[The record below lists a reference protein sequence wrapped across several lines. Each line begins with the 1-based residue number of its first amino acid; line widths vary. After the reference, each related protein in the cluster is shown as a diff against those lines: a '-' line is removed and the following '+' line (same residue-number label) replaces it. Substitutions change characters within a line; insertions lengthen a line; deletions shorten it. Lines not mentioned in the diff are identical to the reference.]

1 MDTPGQAQ
9 LRRPLPVL
17 RLRRASWSS
26 CLTRSLLPLFAHG
39 AALTS
44 TTIQPGSR
52 DYDVLVVG
60 GGPAGST
67 VATLLAGRGERVL
80 LVEKD
85 HHPRFHIGESL
96 LPMNVPLLEELG
108 VKEAIDR
115 IGMPKFG
122 IELVSPD
129 HDAAMTLDFSQSWD
143 QRYFYSYQVR
153 RSEFDHVLLKNAAAK
168 GARVVEGCRI
178 QHVAFP
184 AGGGVVATGRDDAGG
199 EQVFS
204 AKFLVDASGRD
215 TLLANQ
221 LGIKQRNPKH
231 KSAAVFAHF
240 TGAHRLAD
248 KDEGNISIFW
258 FEHGWFWFIPLAD
271 GTTSIGAVCSPEFI
285 KARGT
290 DVTSF
295 LMGQI
300 GLCPALAERLRDATI
315 CGPAT
320 ATGNYSYVAQRMTGR
335 NYILLGDAYAFIDP
349 VFSTGVYLA
358 MKGGFLGADV
368 VSACLHGTPAQADR
382 AMRRFEAAVA
392 RSLASFSWYIYRM
405 NRPAMRQLFMAPRNI
420 FRMREA
426 LLALLSGDVFG
437 RSPIEAPLMLFK
449 GIYFIQSLFLK
460 DTAASGGQATG
471 GPASGRGE

>member
-1 MDTPGQAQ
+1 MSPEISPGT
-9 LRRPLPVL
+9 LE
-17 RLRRASWSS
+17 
-26 CLTRSLLPLFAHG
+26 
-39 AALTS
+39 
-44 TTIQPGSR
+44 
-52 DYDVLVVG
+52 YDVLVVG

-67 VATLLAGRGERVL
+67 AAALLASRGERVV
-80 LVEKD
+80 LVDKD
-85 HHPRFHIGESL
+85 RHPRFHIGESL

-108 VKEAIDR
+108 VKAEIDR

-122 IELVSPD
+122 VEFVSPD
-129 HDAAMTLDFSQSWD
+129 HDATTTLDFAQSWD
-143 QRYFYSYQVR
+143 KRYFYSYQVR

-178 QHVAFP
+178 QQVAFP
-184 AGGGVVATGRDDAGG
+184 AGGGVVATGRDDSGA

-221 LGIKQRNPKH
+221 LAIKQRNPRH

-248 KDEGNISIFW
+248 RNAGHISIFW
-258 FEHGWFWFIPLAD
+258 FAHGWFWFIPLAD
-271 GTTSIGAVCSPEFI
+271 GTTSVGAVCSPDFI

-290 DVTSF
+290 DETTF
-295 LMGQI
+295 LMRLI
-300 GLCPALAERLRDATI
+300 ALCPALQERLRDATI

-320 ATGNYSYVAQRMTGR
+320 ATGNYSYVAQRMTGP
-335 NYILLGDAYAFIDP
+335 NHIMIGDAYAFIDP

-368 VSACLHGTPAQADR
+368 VSACLHQTPARADR

-405 NRPAMRQLFMAPRNI
+405 NRPAMRQLFMAPRNY

-437 RSPIEAPLMLFK
+437 RSPIEGPLMLFK
-449 GIYFIQSLFLK
+449 GVYFLKSLFLK
-460 DTAASGGQATG
+460 DSAAFGDQAER
-471 GPASGRGE
+471 A